1 MYVYIIMLLLSLF
14 FIMLAEKSNSNKIK
28 NILTILSAIPFI
40 LVSALRYDVGTDY
53 FYRYVPDY
61 NSIVNGGNVDNLE
74 IGFKLLINLCILI
87 TKDYQILF
95 IVTSIITITLF
106 MYTIQKQSKN
116 KALSITI
123 FLLGG
128 FFFQSLNILRQYM
141 AIAIVFFSYR
151 YLLKNKYPIFIV
163 SVVLAFFIH
172 NASIVCLIM
181 LLLKDREILNF
192 KTILIVALIIFIF
205 GTPLINLF
213 KSIAQNTRFN
223 VYIDSLYDR
232 GDMRKLTILSNLIIY
247 IFMYLQYIVKRKNN
261 TVIKEDIFYIN
272 MQGATLIFIML
283 SSKFYLF
290 FRIAYYFMIYQ
301 IVSIPYFIKTIDTEK
316 LYQYYFKD
324 IMKDTMKLNNSVI
337 KKIPIILNIFIILY
351 FSIILSYT
359 NILNNDEE
367 VLPYKTVINTNREN
381 VIKND

>member
-1 MYVYIIMLLLSLF
+1 
-14 FIMLAEKSNSNKIK
+14 
-28 NILTILSAIPFI
+28 
-40 LVSALRYDVGTDY
+40 
-53 FYRYVPDY
+53 
-61 NSIVNGGNVDNLE
+61 
-74 IGFKLLINLCILI
+74 
-87 TKDYQILF
+87 
-95 IVTSIITITLF
+95 
-106 MYTIQKQSKN
+106 
-116 KALSITI
+116 
-123 FLLGG
+123 
-128 FFFQSLNILRQYM
+128 
-141 AIAIVFFSYR
+141 
-151 YLLKNKYPIFIV
+151 
-163 SVVLAFFIH
+163 
-172 NASIVCLIM
+172 M

-301 IVSIPYFIKTIDTEK
+301 IVSIPYFIKTIDTEQ

-324 IMKDTMKLNNSVI
+324 IMKDTMKLNNSMI

-367 VLPYKTVINTNREN
+367 VLPYKTVINNEREN

>member
-151 YLLKNKYPIFIV
+151 YLLKSKYPIFIV

-301 IVSIPYFIKTIDTEK
+301 IVSIPYFIKTIDTEQ

-324 IMKDTMKLNNSVI
+324 IMKDTMKLNNSMI

-367 VLPYKTVINTNREN
+367 VLPYKTVINNEREN

>member
-301 IVSIPYFIKTIDTEK
+301 IFSIPYFIKTIDTEK

>member
-151 YLLKNKYPIFIV
+151 YLLKSKYPIFIV

-301 IVSIPYFIKTIDTEK
+301 IVSIPYFIKTIDTEQ

>member
-151 YLLKNKYPIFIV
+151 YLLKSKYPIFIV

-301 IVSIPYFIKTIDTEK
+301 IVSIPYFIKTIDTEQ

-367 VLPYKTVINTNREN
+367 VLPYKTVINNEREN

>member
-151 YLLKNKYPIFIV
+151 YLLKSKYPIFIV

-232 GDMRKLTILSNLIIY
+232 GDMRKLTIVSNLIIY

-272 MQGATLIFIML
+272 MQGTTLIFIML

-367 VLPYKTVINTNREN
+367 VLPYKTVINTEREN